1 MQFFDLN
8 IPYLESD
15 KSIPDKSSKKQ
26 ARLKLI
32 VKAME
37 LGYSGIAFNR
47 SIKGIMSESDRCTIS
62 PFPLSSLLHRSPS
75 LSSTVSFHRRLLGVA
90 EKSSFRQ
97 YTRLTMSVE
106 TSAQASALNSGNPIL
121 KTYDLVAVKPL
132 NQNLFDIACQSSQV
146 DLISIDFSE
155 KLPFR
160 MKLPMVKAAIA
171 RGVYFE
177 IMYSSLLLDVQVR
190 RQMIASAKLL
200 VEWTRGKN
208 LIVSSSAPSVLEL
221 RGPNDVANLV
231 SLIGLSN
238 EFAKA
243 TISKNCRL
251 LIANAL
257 RKKQFYKE
265 AIRIEEMPPGTQ
277 TDLKAPWI
285 VDDMDWDPLSSG
297 EGDLLFDDMEKAFA
311 QSAKVPQSVQGI
323 DLISKVDGA
332 QSHGLQVNQVTS
344 RTEGKSHISGNSTNI
359 SKDIELPKRTSKP
372 QDDITFL
379 CRGLMDQQ
387 GKSGEDSLRAVLTVS
402 PLASNNVGDRIVF
415 SAKPLQELTNMD
427 VLENASSPARL
438 CEVEFQNHVSIDA
451 NNVLSCDSLKELAS
465 EDNGLVKEPISG
477 LVNEV
482 LKNSEDCNCNVIH
495 TDIPKLFSGVLDR
508 EDAEIS
514 TEMQSCDQL
523 DSSIFPNISLG
534 VSLQELKE
542 DLVADK
548 KATMHTEN
556 VMNLVSSI
564 EKNSNDGMVEG
575 KKEQNVDKIEVK
587 TDRKELI
594 HANTMMLVEPLQKGT
609 DSHGSLVA
617 KSMFS
622 DTMMTEC
629 SNQVQVIGKF
639 EDQSL
644 GEQRLGNRKL
654 KRWATGQVIR
664 FPFKRLLQVQFKK
677 KGRIPTYKTM

>member
-1 MQFFDLN
+1 
-8 IPYLESD
+8 
-15 KSIPDKSSKKQ
+15 
-26 ARLKLI
+26 
-32 VKAME
+32 
-37 LGYSGIAFNR
+37 
-47 SIKGIMSESDRCTIS
+47 
-62 PFPLSSLLHRSPS
+62 
-75 LSSTVSFHRRLLGVA
+75 
-90 EKSSFRQ
+90 
-97 YTRLTMSVE
+97 MSVE

-146 DLISIDFSE
+146 DLISIDFSQ

-190 RQMIASAKLL
+190 RQMIANAKLL

-238 EFAKA
+238 DFAKA

-277 TDLKAPWI
+277 TDPKAPWI

-297 EGDLLFDDMEKAFA
+297 EGDLLLDDMEKAFA

-323 DLISKVDGA
+323 DVISQVDGA
-332 QSHGLQVNQVTS
+332 QIHGLQVNQVAS
-344 RTEGKSHISGNSTNI
+344 RTEGKLHVSGNSTNI
-359 SKDIELPKRTSKP
+359 FSSSKDIELPKRTSKP

-402 PLASNNVGDRIVF
+402 PLASDNVEDFSVF

-438 CEVEFQNHVSIDA
+438 CEVEFQNHVSIGA

-465 EDNGLVKEPISG
+465 EDNGSVKGPISG

-482 LKNSEDCNCNVIH
+482 LKNSEDRNCYVIH
-495 TDIPKLFSGVLDR
+495 TDIPKLLSGVLDG

-514 TEMQSCDQL
+514 TEMQFCDQS
-523 DSSIFPNISLG
+523 DSSIFPNLSLG

-548 KATMHTEN
+548 KSTMHTEN
-556 VMNLVSSI
+556 VMNLVFSI

-575 KKEQNVDKIEVK
+575 MKEQNVEKIEVK
-587 TDRKELI
+587 TDTKELI
-594 HANTMMLVEPLQKGT
+594 HANTMMLVEPLLKGT
-609 DSHGSLVA
+609 DSHGPLVA
-617 KSMFS
+617 KSMLS
-622 DTMMTEC
+622 DTMMTKC
-629 SNQVQVIGKF
+629 SNQVQEIGKF

-644 GEQRLGNRKL
+644 GEQRLGNRKI
-654 KRWATGQVIR
+654 KRWVTGQVIR

-677 KGRIPTYKTM
+677 KGRILTYKTKKRFAAIKSG